1 MNARPIM
8 RATLLMWLGCA
19 FALQGV
25 QRFLL
30 DPLPLVSNLIVFA
43 FQVAP
48 LLAVVVV
55 LIRDPAR
62 GAFWA
67 TLVSMLYFTLGV
79 VQIVAP
85 EERIVG
91 IMEVVFSL
99 GMFISAM
106 LLMRAEREAAP
117 PNLNE

>member
-1 MNARPIM
+1 M

-43 FQVAP
+43 LQIAP
-48 LLAVVVV
+48 LLAVVIV

-67 TLVSMLYFTLGV
+67 SLASMLYFTLGV
-79 VQIVAP
+79 VQIAAP
-85 EERIVG
+85 DERVVG
-91 IMEVVFSL
+91 IMEVIFSL
-99 GMFISAM
+99 GMFVSAM

-117 PNLNE
+117 RNVNE